1 MPDGAPNAYVKSR
14 IATISQPDRQMRI
27 VADVPIGS
35 GFYPDINARN
45 GAGVEPEAATA
56 KEPEMM
62 IGQVAGV
69 NMLVQ
74 HEQRRAEQI
83 NRNAWKYEE
92 LEPRLRRIAYRQH
105 R

>member
-1 MPDGAPNAYVKSR
+1 
-14 IATISQPDRQMRI
+14 MRM
-27 VADVPIGS
+27 VADVPVGS
-35 GFYPDINARN
+35 SSYPVINARN
-45 GAGVEPEAATA
+45 GAGGEPEAATA

-62 IGQVAGV
+62 IGHEAG
-69 NMLVQ
+69 MKLLLQ
-74 HEQRRAEQI
+74 HEQRRVEQI